1 MVICNVKNFKSYK
14 ICKLFLKIKMRNE
27 NKKIPAAVTK
37 LSLKYD
43 LMSEGNVCITASNLE
58 LLP

>member
-1 MVICNVKNFKSYK
+1 MLKIIYKSYK
-14 ICKLFLKIKMRNE
+14 ICKLFLKIKMRNQ

-43 LMSEGNVCITASNLE
+43 LMPGGNVCITASNLE

>member
-1 MVICNVKNFKSYK
+1 
-14 ICKLFLKIKMRNE
+14 MRNE
-27 NKKIPAAVTK
+27 NKKIPAAATK